1 MSTDAPRKTAVALHY
16 EGSGAPVV
24 SAKGHG
30 ALAEKIVEV
39 AENNGVLVEEN
50 AALAEA
56 LSTIELDHEIPVELY
71 QAVAQVIS
79 YVMRTADKAR

>member
-1 MSTDAPRKTAVALHY
+1 MSDNEVRKTAVALHY
-16 EGSGAPVV
+16 EGTGAPVV
-24 SAKGHG
+24 TAKGRG
-30 ALAEKIVEV
+30 SLADKIVEV
-39 AENNGVLVEEN
+39 AQDNGVMVEEN

>member
-1 MSTDAPRKTAVALHY
+1 MSTEVPRKTAVALHY
-16 EGSGAPVV
+16 EGTGAPVV
-24 SAKGHG
+24 TAKGQG

-39 AENNGVLVEEN
+39 AQDHGVMVEEN
-50 AALAEA
+50 AVLAEA

-79 YVMRTADKAR
+79 YVLRAADKAG